1 MARQA
6 REWDARTIEIVVTLY
21 RSGAP
26 LREIGEISGLK
37 LEQVKYFVNRF
48 REDYQLPFRQRQPS
62 ASTKTRL
69 GKGFDY
75 EWSGGVEWGHW
86 SITKAWKT
94 GQE

>member
-6 REWDARTIEIVVTLY
+6 RHWDERTIEIVVTLY
-21 RSGAP
+21 RNGAP
-26 LREIGEISGLK
+26 LREIGEIAGLK

-48 REDYQLPFRQRQPS
+48 RDDYQLPFRQKQPS

-86 SITKAWKT
+86 GITKPWKS
-94 GQE
+94 GRG